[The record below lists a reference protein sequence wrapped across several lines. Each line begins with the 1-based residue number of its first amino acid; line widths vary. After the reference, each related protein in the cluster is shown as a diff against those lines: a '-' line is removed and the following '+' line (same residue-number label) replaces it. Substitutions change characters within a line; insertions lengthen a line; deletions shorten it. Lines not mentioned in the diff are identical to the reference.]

1 MNKFIKTGNKER
13 KKNSVPSNS
22 HDREIFAS
30 ANFLAVKMGT
40 K

>member
-1 MNKFIKTGNKER
+1 MNKFIKREIKKE